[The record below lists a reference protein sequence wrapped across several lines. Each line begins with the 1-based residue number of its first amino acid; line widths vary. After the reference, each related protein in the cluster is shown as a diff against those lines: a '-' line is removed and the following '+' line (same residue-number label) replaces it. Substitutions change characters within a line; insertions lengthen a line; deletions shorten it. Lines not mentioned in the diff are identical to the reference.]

1 MWCGNEFHRE
11 GAATEKGPSPQVRHL
26 VLGICMRLA
35 SGGGMLVEEVGGVG
49 GSQVVEGLVGGEE
62 NLEMYPVI

>member
-1 MWCGNEFHRE
+1 
-11 GAATEKGPSPQVRHL
+11 
-26 VLGICMRLA
+26 
-35 SGGGMLVEEVGGVG
+35 MLVEEVGEVG